1 MKDEKKINDQ
11 YREDG
16 SQCTELE
23 KEGLDEVSGG
33 VDKISGKKPDSQKSK
48 ETKESII
55 IV

>member
-33 VDKISGKKPDSQKSK
+33 VDKISGKKSKTDKSK
-48 ETKESII
+48 EKEKF
-55 IV
+55 VFY